1 MLARHHRQA
10 VAMITALALFAVPVA
25 IAAMI
30 PGPAQTALVARVLSR
45 GAGEAL
51 PFVLGMVAGNAL
63 WLAAAVFGLSA
74 LALAY
79 EPVFVA
85 VKWAGIAYLAVLAWR
100 LWRAPAAEPEA
111 APRRTGGVLGG
122 AALTL
127 GNPKAVVFY
136 GAVLPQVVDLTTL
149 DAADIAAV
157 FAVQLGIDLAV
168 QAAYVLG
175 AARARSFFRSPR
187 RLRLVNRSA
196 AAMMAGSAALIAS
209 RG

>member
-1 MLARHHRQA
+1 
-10 VAMITALALFAVPVA
+10 MISLTALALFAVPVA
-25 IAAMI
+25 LAALI

-51 PFVLGMVAGNAL
+51 PFVLGMITGNAL

-85 VKWAGIAYLAVLAWR
+85 VKWAGIAYLAVLAWK
-100 LWRAPAAEPEA
+100 LWRAPAAEPGPA
-111 APRRTGGVLGG
+111 QRRTGGLLGG

-127 GNPKAVVFY
+127 GNPKAVVFF
-136 GAVLPQVVDLTTL
+136 GAVLPQVLDLTTL
-149 DAADIAAV
+149 DAAGIAAV
-157 FAVQLGIDLAV
+157 FAVQVGIDLAV
-168 QAAYVLG
+168 QSAYVLG
-175 AARARSFFRSPR
+175 AARARRFLRSPR
-187 RLRLVNRSA
+187 RLRLANRSA
-196 AAMMAGSAALIAS
+196 AAMMAGAAALVAS

>member
-1 MLARHHRQA
+1 
-10 VAMITALALFAVPVA
+10 MITALALFAVPVA

-45 GAGEAL
+45 GAGESL

-74 LALAY
+74 LALTY

-85 VKWAGIAYLAVLAWR
+85 VKWAGIAYLAFLAWK

-111 APRRTGGVLGG
+111 APRRTGGMLGG

-149 DAADIAAV
+149 DAAGIAAV
-157 FAVQLGIDLAV
+157 FAVQIGIDLAV
-168 QAAYVLG
+168 QAAYVVG

>member
-1 MLARHHRQA
+1 
-10 VAMITALALFAVPVA
+10 MITAAGLALFAVPVA
-25 IAAMI
+25 LAALV

-45 GAGEAL
+45 GPGDAL

-79 EPVFVA
+79 EPVFIA
-85 VKWAGIAYLAVLAWR
+85 VKWAGIAYLAVLAWT
-100 LWRAPAAEPEA
+100 LWRAPAAEPDA
-111 APRRTGGVLGG
+111 APRRTGGALGG

-127 GNPKAVVFY
+127 GNPKAVVFF

-149 DAADIAAV
+149 DAAGIAAV
-157 FAVQLGIDLAV
+157 FAVQIGIDLAV
-168 QAAYVLG
+168 QGLYLLG
-175 AARARSFFRSPR
+175 ASRARRFFRSPR

-196 AAMMAGSAALIAS
+196 AAMLAGSAALIAS

>member
-1 MLARHHRQA
+1 
-10 VAMITALALFAVPVA
+10 MITLTALALFAVPVA
-25 IAAMI
+25 LAALI

-45 GAGEAL
+45 DAGEAL

-85 VKWAGIAYLAVLAWR
+85 VKWAGIVYLAVLAWK
-100 LWRAPAAEPEA
+100 LWRAPAAEPDA
-111 APRRTGGVLGG
+111 APRRTGGFLGG
-122 AALTL
+122 VALTL
-127 GNPKAVVFY
+127 GNPKAVVFF
-136 GAVLPQVVDLTTL
+136 GAVLPQVLDLAAL
-149 DAADIAAV
+149 DAAGIAAV
-157 FAVQLGIDLAV
+157 FAVQVGIDLAV
-168 QAAYVLG
+168 QSAYVLG
-175 AARARSFFRSPR
+175 AARARRFFRSPR
-187 RLRLVNRSA
+187 RLRLANRSA

>member
-1 MLARHHRQA
+1 
-10 VAMITALALFAVPVA
+10 MITPAALALFAVPVA
-25 IAAMI
+25 LAALV

-45 GAGEAL
+45 GAGEAV

-85 VKWAGIAYLAVLAWR
+85 VKWAGIVYLAVLAWK

-111 APRRTGGVLGG
+111 APRRAGGFLGG

-127 GNPKAVVFY
+127 GNPKAVVFF
-136 GAVLPQVVDLTTL
+136 GAVLPQVLDLTTL
-149 DAADIAAV
+149 DAAGIAAV
-157 FAVQLGIDLAV
+157 FAVQIGIDLMV
-168 QAAYVLG
+168 QSAYVAG
-175 AARARSFFRSPR
+175 AARARRFFLSPR
-187 RLRLVNRSA
+187 RLRLANRSA

>member
-1 MLARHHRQA
+1 
-10 VAMITALALFAVPVA
+10 MITALALFAVPIA
-25 IAAMI
+25 IAALL

-51 PFVLGMVAGNAL
+51 PFVLGMIAGNAL

-85 VKWAGIAYLAVLAWR
+85 VKWAGIAYLAALAWK
-100 LWRAPAAEPEA
+100 LWRAPAAAEPEA
-111 APRRTGGVLGG
+111 SPRRAGGVLGG

-149 DAADIAAV
+149 DAAGIAAV
-157 FAVQLGIDLAV
+157 FAVQLGIDLMV
-168 QAAYVLG
+168 QSAYVLG
-175 AARARSFFRSPR
+175 AARARHFFRSPR

-196 AAMMAGSAALIAS
+196 AAMMAGSAAVIAS